1 MKRYRIF
8 ALLLVVV
15 LLAIGLLQPA
25 PLQSQSAPPKS
36 QPALPK
42 GLSALPR
49 RSADKQATFFM
60 GRVRY
65 SKNNGNDCTS
75 VGKSL
80 LKLVSEAS
88 TIQVSQDERILAF
101 TDPVLY
107 ETPFLFMNGHND
119 FVLSETELQNLAT
132 YFAHGGFLFT
142 SGCCTNP
149 AFPQAWR
156 REMGRIFPN
165 EQVKTLPYDHPIYRS
180 SYRISRIRSLHEN
193 RDIYLEGLFHQ
204 GNLVA
209 VMCEDGLCCA
219 FAMENK
225 CNVGKGVSPA
235 DGKKLAL
242 NIAIYA
248 LTH

>member
-1 MKRYRIF
+1 MKPHRI
-8 ALLLVVV
+8 LIV
-15 LLAIGLLQPA
+15 LLAIALLQPA
-25 PLQSQSAPPKS
+25 PLKS
-36 QPALPK
+36 QPAQPK
-42 GLSALPR
+42 TSN
-49 RSADKQATFFM
+49 DKLATFFM

-65 SKNNGNDCTS
+65 SKNNGNDCQA

-88 TIQVSQDERILAF
+88 TINVSQDERILAF
-101 TDPVLY
+101 TDPALY

-119 FVLSETELQNLAT
+119 FVLSETEIENLAT

-149 AFPQAWR
+149 EFPKAWR

-193 RDIYLEGLFHQ
+193 REIHLEGLFHE

-225 CNVGKGVSPA
+225 CNVGKGVSPD